1 MVHMRISPTAIL
13 VVAVLAVLL
22 FGAKRLPDAARA
34 LGRTL
39 RILRSEAKALRTD
52 GAGAPPQARPAAEP
66 APMTIK
72 RAPGSGDARPV
83 GAADHGA
90 APRG

>member
-1 MVHMRISPTAIL
+1 MRISPTAIL

-39 RILRSEAKALRTD
+39 RILRSEARALRTD
-52 GAGAPPQARPAAEP
+52 GAGAPQARPEAAP
-66 APMTIK
+66 AARTIK
-72 RAPGSGDARPV
+72 AAPGAGSARPV
-83 GAADHGA
+83 ATADHGT
-90 APRG
+90 APKG

>member
-52 GAGAPPQARPAAEP
+52 GAGAPPQPAAEP

>member
-1 MVHMRISPTAIL
+1 MRISPTAVL
-13 VVAVLAVLL
+13 VVVVIAVLL
-22 FGAKRLPDAARA
+22 FGAKRLPETARA

-52 GAGAPPQARPAAEP
+52 GTGTGATPQARPEAAP
-66 APMTIK
+66 AARTIK
-72 RAPGSGDARPV
+72 AAPGAGDARPV
-83 GAADHGA
+83 ATPDDGT